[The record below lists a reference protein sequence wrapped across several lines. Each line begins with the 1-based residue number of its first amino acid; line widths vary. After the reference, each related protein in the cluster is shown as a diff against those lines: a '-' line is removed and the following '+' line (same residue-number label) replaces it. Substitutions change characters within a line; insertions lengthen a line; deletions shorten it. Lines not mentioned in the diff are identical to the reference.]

1 MTLTDE
7 FLNCSRRQRTKTF
20 RAAFEAEYAGNMA
33 AGTIARFD
41 PVLVLS
47 VTANLS

>member
-7 FLNCSRRQRTKTF
+7 FLNCSRRQSTKTF
-20 RAAFEAEYAGNMA
+20 KAAFEAEYAGNMA

-41 PVLVLS
+41 PVLILS
-47 VTANLS
+47 VAGNLA